1 MNLDYT
7 LESPEERKKLVED
20 ILKDLEEKNIT
31 PTEAYLESL
40 ADYLIIGLEKQEKRQ
55 KGEKAEILTANRLVT
70 INKREIS
77 FENLVSKFEGG
88 EDGLYHLIKEDK
100 NIIFQ
105 PKISITKKDLEEIQP
120 LRQLREAITL
130 WENRL
135 KNVTGRA
142 AYIAKRTL
150 IELRKDQYVIKT
162 AYQRPIV
169 CTKLTHSSYSLP
181 IEEKFE
187 GIGSD
192 QYPIFSGVSLTNP
205 KVCEAILCN
214 YSQLR
219 EDCWGNFESD
229 IWFLLE
235 DFDNYAD
242 KALREHPVFER
253 IVECKVDGKS
263 NAEIQAILKKEFD
276 VNYDAVTI
284 STIWRQKVPVLIAS
298 TAEDEWL
305 QWYYTHIEQGSFKRC
320 NGCGKIKLRH
330 PKYFTRN
337 NTSKD
342 GLYSLC
348 KDCRSKRGKIRRE
361 VINNG

>member
-1 MNLDYT
+1 MGT
-7 LESPEERKKLVED
+7 QPSQ
-20 ILKDLEEKNIT
+20 
-31 PTEAYLESL
+31 AYLESL
-40 ADYLIIGLEKQEKRQ
+40 ADYLILGLEKQEKRI
-55 KGEKAEILTANRLVT
+55 KGERKDVLTSNRMVT

-120 LRQLREAITL
+120 LRQLKEAIDL

-150 IELRKDQYVIKT
+150 IDLRKDQYVIKV
-162 AYQRPIV
+162 AYQRPII
-169 CTKLTHSSYSLP
+169 CTKLTHSAYSLP

-187 GIGSD
+187 GFDSN
-192 QYPIFSGVSLTNP
+192 QSPIFSGVSLTNP

-214 YSQLR
+214 YSNLR
-219 EDCWGNFESD
+219 QDSWGNFDGD
-229 IWFLLE
+229 IWYLME
-235 DFDNYAD
+235 DFDRIAD
-242 KALREHPVFER
+242 QALREHPIYDR
-253 IVECKVDGKS
+253 IVECKIDGLQ
-263 NAEIQAILKKEFD
+263 NVEIQNILRREYN
-276 VNYDAVTI
+276 VNYDIVQI
-284 STIWRQKVPVLIAS
+284 STIWRQKIPQLIAS
-298 TAEDEWL
+298 AAEDEWL
-305 QWYYTHIEQGSFKRC
+305 NWYYTHKVQGSFKRC

-348 KDCRSKRGKIRRE
+348 KECRSKRNKSRRE
-361 VINNG
+361 VSKNG